1 MPYWTSLPDA
11 SHGCTLLLHC
21 GCSVACKGNW
31 SAIELEFTVGHC
43 ASVKEIAQTMIWN
56 LISTKDS
63 IYIAELYSF
72 LTNVYSV
79 NIKVHVLLKIILDG
93 QSSYVV
99 PKIIATW
106 YDYFQL
112 HLVYYIG
119 QFQHIIVKFLVNRDS
134 KVYKNR
140 KGVQHMCLQSNIVR
154 LHLFKSKLWPVIFLK
169 CPWKWPMTLTHNIDL
184 INGNFAP

>member
-1 MPYWTSLPDA
+1 MLD
-11 SHGCTLLLHC
+11 
-21 GCSVACKGNW
+21 
-31 SAIELEFTVGHC
+31 F
-43 ASVKEIAQTMIWN
+43 
-56 LISTKDS
+56 
-63 IYIAELYSF
+63 
-72 LTNVYSV
+72 V

-154 LHLFKSKLWPVIFLK
+154 LHLFKSKL
-169 CPWKWPMTLTHNIDL
+169 
-184 INGNFAP
+184 

>member
-1 MPYWTSLPDA
+1 
-11 SHGCTLLLHC
+11 
-21 GCSVACKGNW
+21 
-31 SAIELEFTVGHC
+31 
-43 ASVKEIAQTMIWN
+43 
-56 LISTKDS
+56 
-63 IYIAELYSF
+63 
-72 LTNVYSV
+72 V

-154 LHLFKSKLWPVIFLK
+154 LHLFKSKL
-169 CPWKWPMTLTHNIDL
+169 
-184 INGNFAP
+184 